1 MIDIQQVRQWY
12 DIFHGDKFTLNGVPD
27 LVEVRLWGDNKNK
40 VFSGYFRDVETLL
53 AALQPFSEGYA
64 IYSPINALHPGCN
77 ARKQGM
83 NQIIPYGATA
93 SDTDITGRRWLFID
107 FDPARPADTN
117 STDEEKSL
125 AWKMM
130 LRVKTYLRDK
140 GFKSPVVADSANGYH
155 LYYAVHLP
163 KNDETD
169 KLCQDFLRTIDAFFA
184 NDAVEVDLKVFNPAR
199 ISKIIGTYSNKG
211 SNTQERPQRC
221 SWFVEVPEVIEET
234 DISFVRNVVAEYPHT
249 ERPSRENGYNTE
261 RFDLRGFIQKYG
273 IEIVKES
280 SFKSGTKFILKE
292 CPFDSNHKAPDA
304 ALFQTVDGAVGF
316 KCFHNSCSNKTWKD
330 FRLHY
335 DPQAYTHSY
344 NPRQREYDR
353 KPEPPQIVA
362 ETQEIGKKWLSM
374 GEIKWRNPADIVHIK
389 TGITKIDEKVGG
401 LALGELTIIS
411 GLNACVDCDTEY
423 FNGYEW
429 RRISEYNGGLVMQ
442 YSKDGKAEMVLP
454 TRYIK
459 SPCDKL
465 TLIKSHYGVNQCIS
479 EEHRLIY
486 MTSKGNLAEKTLAD
500 MREQHLRS
508 KHGFTGK
515 FITTFDYSGKGIDLS
530 DMEIR
535 LMCAVICDGTFA
547 HKYRD
552 LKVCRFNLKRKD
564 KKARLEWLLNEL
576 GIEFRKESYN
586 KKDPAFSNYIFVA
599 PKTEKSFGV
608 DWYKC
613 TKHQLE
619 VVCDE
624 VLHWDGSI
632 GGRREGRSFST
643 TIKETADFVQFAFSA
658 TGRRASININD
669 RRGKPYLTNGKVY
682 YRKSIEYEVHISDSI
697 YPTIYNVVNKI
708 PLVDYP
714 TKDGY
719 KYCFTV
725 PSGMLVLRRGGNI
738 NITGNSGKTSLLDH
752 LLLSATMQGYKSLVW
767 SGEMQDWRFMN
778 WLDLMAAGPN
788 FVTKKQ
794 GYDNLYY
801 VNPDTAKQINAW
813 IGDSVRLYN
822 NNYGSKYSQLL
833 ADVKEEVEKT
843 DAKLLLFDNLMAM
856 QIDNIVGDKNE
867 KQSTLIQEIK
877 DYAKAKDVA
886 IVMVCHPRKEQF
898 FLRKDSI
905 AGTADLTNTA
915 DNVFIIHRV
924 GKDFFRRG
932 EEFFGKGK
940 LDEFEDCGNVIE
952 VAKHRETGL
961 VDFLVG
967 LYYDIPSKRFK
978 NDIGEHIV
986 YGWQP
991 DDLPEDMP
999 EDVYNGIEPNRDFD
1013 NNPVSQEVQTEHYAE
1028 PSSYQY
1034 ALPDDDLPF

>member
-77 ARKQGM
+77 SRKQGM

-107 FDPARPADTN
+107 FDPTRPADTN
-117 STDEEKSL
+117 STDEEKAL

-163 KNDETD
+163 KNNETD

-221 SWFVEVPEVIEET
+221 SWFVEVPDVIEET
-234 DISFVRNVVAEYPHT
+234 DIAFVKNVVAEYPHT
-249 ERPSRENGYNTE
+249 ERPSRENGYNVE
-261 RFDLRGFIQKYG
+261 RFDLRAFIHQHG
-273 IEIVKES
+273 IEVVKES
-280 SFKSGTKFILKE
+280 AFKSGTKFVLKE

-304 ALFQTVDGAVGF
+304 ALFLTLDGAVGF

-344 NPRQREYDR
+344 SPRREYDR

-401 LALGELTIIS
+401 LALGDLTIIS
-411 GLNACVDCDTEY
+411 GLNA
-423 FNGYEW
+423 
-429 RRISEYNGGLVMQ
+429 
-442 YSKDGKAEMVLP
+442 
-454 TRYIK
+454 
-459 SPCDKL
+459 
-465 TLIKSHYGVNQCIS
+465 
-479 EEHRLIY
+479 
-486 MTSKGNLAEKTLAD
+486 
-500 MREQHLRS
+500 
-508 KHGFTGK
+508 
-515 FITTFDYSGKGIDLS
+515 
-530 DMEIR
+530 
-535 LMCAVICDGTFA
+535 
-547 HKYRD
+547 
-552 LKVCRFNLKRKD
+552 
-564 KKARLEWLLNEL
+564 
-576 GIEFRKESYN
+576 
-586 KKDPAFSNYIFVA
+586 
-599 PKTEKSFGV
+599 
-608 DWYKC
+608 
-613 TKHQLE
+613 
-619 VVCDE
+619 
-624 VLHWDGSI
+624 
-632 GGRREGRSFST
+632 
-643 TIKETADFVQFAFSA
+643 
-658 TGRRASININD
+658 
-669 RRGKPYLTNGKVY
+669 
-682 YRKSIEYEVHISDSI
+682 
-697 YPTIYNVVNKI
+697 
-708 PLVDYP
+708 
-714 TKDGY
+714 
-719 KYCFTV
+719 
-725 PSGMLVLRRGGNI
+725 
-738 NITGNSGKTSLLDH
+738 SGKTSLLDH
-752 LLLSATMQGYKSLVW
+752 FLLSATMQGYKSLVW

-788 FVTKKQ
+788 FVMKKR

-801 VNPDTAKQINAW
+801 VSPDTAGRINAW

-833 ADVKEEVEKT
+833 ADVKEEVDKT
-843 DAKLLLFDNLMAM
+843 GAKLLLFDNLMAM

-940 LDEFEDCGNVIE
+940 LDEFEQCGNVIE

-991 DDLPEDMP
+991 DDLPEDDLP
-999 EDVYNGIEPNRDFD
+999 LATTEIQPSREFD
-1013 NNPVSQEVQTEHYAE
+1013 NNPVGQEINRQIENPKPYAE
-1028 PSSYQY
+1028 PSSFGF
-1034 ALPDDDLPF
+1034 AMPPEDDLPF